1 MVLAGDI
8 DRLQVDLSDGFQL
21 ATKIVIAVFL
31 FGVALDVRPADFRD
45 VVRRP
50 LAIGAGL
57 LAQYAVMPVLTLLLT
72 LALDVRGSVAI
83 GMILVVCCPAGN
95 LSNILTHRAR
105 GDVALSISLTTAS
118 NGVAIVLTPVA
129 VAFWCGLNPAADDL
143 MRDVAIDAWGMVAE
157 VALLIGLPF
166 ALGLL
171 VAWRLPRFSARAR
184 RYVEPG
190 ALVLLLLIVVG
201 GLAGQFAAF
210 RGYVGAVALAIVL
223 QNALSLGVGYG
234 TGRAPAAPRAG
245 GARDDVRARRAQHR
259 PGPGARAGVLRRPRR
274 GGVRGRAL
282 GPVGRDDRP
291 GAVDLVEA
299 GYGPRSTCGIA
310 GEACRAMTPRPS
322 RRAGALAPSDRSN
335 SAWNCRAAASAACPR
350 AVAVI
355 ARTRRSPGAGTRS
368 TYP

>member
-8 DRLQVDLSDGFQL
+8 DRLQVDLGDGFQL

-31 FGVALDVRPADFRD
+31 FGVALDVRPGDLRD

-118 NGVAIVLTPVA
+118 NVVAIVLTPVA

-166 ALGLL
+166 ALGLI
-171 VAWRLPRFSARAR
+171 VAWRLPRFAARAR

-201 GLAGQFAAF
+201 GLAGQFEAF
-210 RGYVGAVALAIVL
+210 RSYVGAVALAIVL
-223 QNALSLGVGYG
+223 QNAISLAVGYG
-234 TGRAPAAPRAG
+234 TGRGLRLPE
-245 GARDDVRARRAQHR
+245 
-259 PGPGARAGVLRRPRR
+259 PGV
-274 GGVRGRAL
+274 
-282 GPVGRDDRP
+282 
-291 GAVDLVEA
+291 
-299 GYGPRSTCGIA
+299 
-310 GEACRAMTPRPS
+310 RAMTFELGVRNTGLALVLALGFFGDLGGVAFVAALWGLWDVTTGLVLS
-322 RRAGALAPSDRSN
+322 TWWKRATG
-335 SAWNCRAAASAACPR
+335 RAAPAE
-350 AVAVI
+350 
-355 ARTRRSPGAGTRS
+355 SPGTPAAR
-368 TYP
+368 